1 MNALRPGDV
10 LPEYR
15 VGPISAEKM
24 KTMSALMRD
33 ANPIHFDVAA
43 VRGLGLGDR
52 VINQGPLNQA
62 YVVNLLS
69 RWAGGA
75 HRVRELRLR
84 HLGAVHAGDRLRA
97 HGTVTEVSEQDG
109 ERLAHCEVGLDV
121 LGGDPVL
128 SGTATVHIG
137 R

>member
-1 MNALRPGDV
+1 MSTVRPGDE

-15 VGPISAEKM
+15 VGPVSAEKM

-43 VRGLGLGDR
+43 VRALGLGDR

-62 YVVNLLS
+62 YVVSLLA

-84 HLGAVHAGDRLRA
+84 HLGAVRAGDRLRA
-97 HGTVTEVSEQDG
+97 RGVVTEVSEHDG
-109 ERLAHCEVGLDV
+109 EQLARCEVGLDV

-128 SGTATVHIG
+128 SGAATVHIG
-137 R
+137 G